1 MCRVCERVDQ
11 FDLIEL
17 DTLMGDPSAWPASV
31 WGNVFEKPSGDLPA
45 SYRRFGAVEM
55 GLEWINQKGY
65 TGVDRTAVRRHYRY
79 DVPKIATT
87 PSELVAT
94 GLIARGNARTAVA
107 KLNPLAYLTYYNTGI
122 EVGIEGLN
130 LLHARI
136 EELKSRNLEVPL
148 ALIKMALDAGLK
160 LATSQAQIKAA
171 GRPFGADDDSDEGF
185 RAGSDPEPSP
195 RMGHHRIRVIDGE
208 GRPVRDTG
216 PADRAAYN
224 ERARQEGS
232 PELPSS

>member
-1 MCRVCERVDQ
+1 MCAQVNA

-17 DTLMGDPSAWPASV
+17 DALMGDPSAWPASV
-31 WGNVFEKPSGDLPA
+31 WGNVFEKPQGDLPA
-45 SYRRFGAVEM
+45 AYRRFGAIEM
-55 GLEWINQKGY
+55 GVEWLARHDYLEL
-65 TGVDRTAVRRHYRY
+65 DRGDVRRHYRY

-87 PSELVAT
+87 PADLVAT
-94 GLIARGNARTAVA
+94 GLIARGNARTTIA

-130 LLHARI
+130 LLMDRI
-136 EELKSRNLEVPL
+136 ETLKKENKEVPI
-148 ALIKMALDAGLK
+148 ALVKMALDAGGK
-160 LATSQAQIKAA
+160 LAMSQAAIKAQ
-171 GRPFGADDDSDEGF
+171 GRPFGQDDDADDGF
-185 RAGSDPEPSP
+185 RTGAGDAPST
-195 RMGHHRIRVIDGE
+195 RMGHHRIRTVEGE
-208 GRPVRDTG
+208 SRPIRDTG